1 MMMNREKFINDH
13 EGGGVAKLQL
23 HLLKYFVN
31 DTRKE
36 KETE

>member
-13 EGGGVAKLQL
+13 EGGVAKLQL
-23 HLLKYFVN
+23 NLLKYFVN